1 MPVHALV
8 LVLAAAAGHA
18 IWNTLLAGRK
28 DIQAA
33 TVAALICG
41 LVAFTPAVIATW
53 SFTAAAWPW
62 LIGSAVLE
70 LGYFLVL
77 TYAYERFELSLV
89 YPVARGLAP
98 VLVLAVGTAF
108 LGVGATALQVAGVVV
123 VSGGVLLVRRREQG
137 QLLGVALGALIACS
151 IMGFTLIDREG
162 IQHAG
167 TIPFF
172 WLAILPSALAGAVIR
187 RRELRAAFDR
197 RTFVVGI
204 AMFGGYA
211 LYLFGL
217 RVSPPHAAQATRE
230 SSIAMTTLLAA
241 FFLKEQVTP
250 RRWCGVAVVLA
261 GVVLI
266 ALS

>member
-1 MPVHALV
+1 MTWWGPRWTRAALALTPPFRIKRRDKLISGVHYEYTLTPPHTHRLQLPLPPASPTAFPPQLFDV
-8 LVLAAAAGHA
+8 EADPFELA
-18 IWNTLLAGRK
+18 
-28 DIQAA
+28 DIAPGNAA

-123 VSGGVLLVRRREQG
+123 VSGGVLLVRRREPG

-197 RTFVVGI
+197 RTFVVG
-204 AMFGGYA
+204 
-211 LYLFGL
+211 
-217 RVSPPHAAQATRE
+217 
-230 SSIAMTTLLAA
+230 TLVHVQSRP
-241 FFLKEQVTP
+241 LK
-250 RRWCGVAVVLA
+250 G
-261 GVVLI
+261 
-266 ALS
+266 

>member
-1 MPVHALV
+1 VPLHALV
-8 LVLAAAAGHA
+8 LVLAAAASHA

-41 LVAFTPAVIATW
+41 LVAFAPAVIATW

-62 LIGSAVLE
+62 LIGSSVLQ

-77 TYAYERFELSLV
+77 TYAYQRFELSLV

-98 VLVLAVGTAF
+98 VLVLVVGTAF
-108 LGVGATALQVAGVVV
+108 LGVGATALQVAGVIV
-123 VSGGVLLVRRREQG
+123 VSSGVLLVRRREKG
-137 QLLGVALGALIACS
+137 QLHGVALGALIACA
-151 IMGFTLIDREG
+151 IMGSTLIDREG

-172 WLAILPSALAGAVIR
+172 WLAFMPSALAGGLLR
-187 RRELRAAFDR
+187 RRELRASFDR
-197 RTFVVGI
+197 RTFVVGV

-217 RVSPPHAAQATRE
+217 RISPPHAAQATRE

-241 FFLKEQVTP
+241 VVLKERVTA
-250 RRWCGVAVVLA
+250 RRWTGVAVVLA
-261 GVVLI
+261 GVALI